1 MDYEKDL
8 ELCEYNPMSVEY
20 EKEIRDL
27 ARAIEAPAKCLFQK
41 MIEKITLSHAAAE
54 V

>member
-20 EKEIRDL
+20 EKEIREL
-27 ARAIEAPAKCLFQK
+27 ALAVEAPAKCFFQK
-41 MIEKITLSHAAAE
+41 LMKKIILSHAVAE